1 MNSIEVPPTSL
12 LSQDVI
18 VITRMRGYDK
28 LKSLQ
33 KSLSITSNLNDS
45 KTNINK
51 SKVSQF
57 KNIKSEPNIMN
68 RKIKDNIKYTMFTSN
83 DSSNIML
90 VSKKPIKGST
100 INEALKVCS
109 NLYEFHNSILNETTL
124 LEYDKIYNET
134 HSIEKIYNEVIK
146 DNIAQLFNKKNSC
159 VLFFG
164 PSSSGKSYLF
174 IGEKEENCEKIN
186 NYKSKISK
194 NNNNNKKLEGGL
206 LKRSINNLLNLIKMN
221 KQGNDIKDN
230 IQNKYEI
237 KLSIY
242 QIYMDK
248 IYDLLNKKISNIS
261 IQKFYDDDEAINI
274 NLVGLTDV
282 KISSIQEYEKAI
294 KDAELNRK
302 NLPQILKAKN
312 INKNSHIV
320 ISLKLQ
326 RIIQNTI
333 GNNISDNYTINSFS
347 QIDFVE
353 LVSSEIGLNDN
364 FQDNNNDLSY
374 EFSLYNNTKN
384 VYDSIIDN
392 IICSSN
398 GTTPKNE
405 TMLTLSL
412 KNTLKTNS
420 NIIFFNCVIPWE
432 YPINNS
438 YKSLKFATWLRNQVI
453 NERGNMDNDN
463 ISANNI
469 NPNSVIMNNS
479 NNLFNTINDTTTAN
493 SVINQNINNSYLIN
507 NQNPPPY
514 LIQDNKSNVYQNY
527 NNQNYNSSLNNLL
540 PPSQSID
547 NGKKKNNFIIEE
559 QKGDNNFNINE
570 EKNIKL
576 MRSRSGGLII
586 NNRNNYNYKLND
598 IKDISNINNNNSLS
612 QALDNNNQNNKNQLN
627 ANDKTLLT
635 LEHTLKE
642 LEEKKLEIENK
653 IYQEKNRNNYNP
665 NMNASMPISSSQ
677 NIINQEDQ
685 KIKEEQDILKSDNI
699 IMKEDINRLNEINI
713 NLENEITQS
722 RDIISDLQT
731 ENQRLI
737 QENSSLKSKLN
748 DYENNNYIKHYV
760 NGQISK
766 EEFLEKN
773 CNERFMLECKIKEL
787 ENSYNLLQKEKMQY
801 EVDFKVLLS
810 KYDEIKEKYEKS
822 NYELMNNKQMHDNEL
837 YSIDN
842 KINILSKEVER
853 LQMENSELRHENEK
867 YRESYNLITSE
878 RDMYKDKLE
887 DEKYKNDIL
896 NKKIFDVENGY
907 NQMMREKEYESYY
920 GRNKEE
926 NHKNNKSETKK
937 QIAQVLQNKIQQYR
951 RERLQRKQN
960 EDFD

>member
-1 MNSIEVPPTSL
+1 MNTIELPTTSL
-12 LSQDVI
+12 LSKNI
-18 VITRMRGYDK
+18 TVITRMRGNDK
-28 LKSLQ
+28 MKSLQ

-45 KTNINK
+45 KSNINK
-51 SKVSQF
+51 SKTSQF
-57 KNIKSEPNIMN
+57 KNIKSEPNVIN
-68 RKIKDNIKYTMFTSN
+68 KKIKDNVKYTMFTSN

-100 INEALKVCS
+100 INEALKVCN

-146 DNIAQLFNKKNSC
+146 DNIVQLFNKKNSC

-174 IGEKEENCEKIN
+174 LGEKEENGEKIY
-186 NYKSKISK
+186 NYNSKISK
-194 NNNNNKKLEGGL
+194 SKNNKKLEGGL
-206 LKRSINNLLNLIKMN
+206 LKRSINHLLNLIKMN

-248 IYDLLNKKISNIS
+248 IYDLLNKKIINIS

-274 NLVGLTDV
+274 SLVGLTDV
-282 KISSIQEYEKAI
+282 KISSIQEYEKSI
-294 KDAELNRK
+294 KDAEFNRK
-302 NLPQILKAKN
+302 NLPQILKVKN
-312 INKNSHIV
+312 LNKNSHII

-326 RIIQNTI
+326 RIIQNKI

-353 LVSSEIGLNDN
+353 LISSEIGLNDN

-384 VYDSIIDN
+384 VYNSIIDN
-392 IICSSN
+392 IICANN

-405 TMLTLSL
+405 TILTLSL

-432 YPINNS
+432 YPVNNS

-453 NERGNMDNDN
+453 NERENMNNDN
-463 ISANNI
+463 ISTNNI
-469 NPNSVIMNNS
+469 NPNSVIMNNT

-493 SVINQNINNSYLIN
+493 SVINQNINNNYLIN
-507 NQNPPPY
+507 NQNPPF
-514 LIQDNKSNVYQNY
+514 LAQNNNDITNQNY
-527 NNQNYNSSLNNLL
+527 NNQNHNSSLNNLIA
-540 PPSQSID
+540 PSQSID
-547 NGKKKNNFIIEE
+547 NGKKKNNFIMEE
-559 QKGDNNFNINE
+559 QKADNNFNINE

-576 MRSRSGGLII
+576 MRSHSGGRII
-586 NNRNNYNYKLND
+586 NNNKNIYHYKLND

-612 QALDNNNQNNKNQLN
+612 QELDNINQNNKNQFIN
-627 ANDKTLLT
+627 PNDKTLIT
-635 LEHTLKE
+635 LENTLKE
-642 LEEKKLEIENK
+642 LEEKKLEIEKK

-665 NMNASMPISSSQ
+665 NMNISMPISSSQ
-677 NIINQEDQ
+677 NIINREDQ
-685 KIKEEQDILKSDNI
+685 KFKEEQDILKSDNI

-713 NLENEITQS
+713 NLENEITKS
-722 RDIISDLQT
+722 RDIISDLQSV
-731 ENQRLI
+731 NQSLI
-737 QENSSLKSKLN
+737 EENSSLKSRLN
-748 DYENNNYIKHYV
+748 DYENNNYIKKYV

-766 EEFLEKN
+766 EDFLEKN
-773 CNERFMLECKIKEL
+773 CNERFKLECKLKDIEH
-787 ENSYNLLQKEKMQY
+787 SYNILQKEKTQY

-837 YSIDN
+837 CSIDN

-853 LQMENSELRHENEK
+853 LQMENSELRYENEK
-867 YRESYNLITSE
+867 FRENFNIITSE

-887 DEKYKNDIL
+887 GEKYKNEIL

-907 NQMMREKEYESYY
+907 NIMMREKEYERYY

-937 QIAQVLQNKIQQYR
+937 QIAQVLQNRIQQYR

>member
-174 IGEKEENCEKIN
+174 IGEKEENGEKIN

-570 EKNIKL
+570 EKNK
-576 MRSRSGGLII
+576 
-586 NNRNNYNYKLND
+586 
-598 IKDISNINNNNSLS
+598 
-612 QALDNNNQNNKNQLN
+612 
-627 ANDKTLLT
+627 
-635 LEHTLKE
+635 
-642 LEEKKLEIENK
+642 
-653 IYQEKNRNNYNP
+653 
-665 NMNASMPISSSQ
+665 
-677 NIINQEDQ
+677 
-685 KIKEEQDILKSDNI
+685 
-699 IMKEDINRLNEINI
+699 
-713 NLENEITQS
+713 
-722 RDIISDLQT
+722 
-731 ENQRLI
+731 
-737 QENSSLKSKLN
+737 
-748 DYENNNYIKHYV
+748 
-760 NGQISK
+760 
-766 EEFLEKN
+766 
-773 CNERFMLECKIKEL
+773 
-787 ENSYNLLQKEKMQY
+787 
-801 EVDFKVLLS
+801 
-810 KYDEIKEKYEKS
+810 
-822 NYELMNNKQMHDNEL
+822 
-837 YSIDN
+837 
-842 KINILSKEVER
+842 
-853 LQMENSELRHENEK
+853 
-867 YRESYNLITSE
+867 
-878 RDMYKDKLE
+878 
-887 DEKYKNDIL
+887 
-896 NKKIFDVENGY
+896 
-907 NQMMREKEYESYY
+907 
-920 GRNKEE
+920 
-926 NHKNNKSETKK
+926 
-937 QIAQVLQNKIQQYR
+937 
-951 RERLQRKQN
+951 
-960 EDFD
+960 

>member
-1 MNSIEVPPTSL
+1 MNSIELPPTSL
-12 LSQDVI
+12 LSQNVT

-28 LKSLQ
+28 MKSLQ
-33 KSLSITSNLNDS
+33 KSLSITSNLIDS

-51 SKVSQF
+51 SKASQF

-100 INEALKVCS
+100 INEALKVCN

-146 DNIAQLFNKKNSC
+146 DNIAQLFNKKNTC

-174 IGEKEENCEKIN
+174 LGENEENGEKIN

-194 NNNNNKKLEGGL
+194 NNNNKKLEGGL
-206 LKRSINNLLNLIKMN
+206 LRRSINNLLNLIKMN

-237 KLSIY
+237 KISIY

-248 IYDLLNKKISNIS
+248 IYDLLNNKISNIS
-261 IQKFYDDDEAINI
+261 IQKYYDDDEAINI

-282 KISSIQEYEKAI
+282 KINSIQEYEKVI

-364 FQDNNNDLSY
+364 FQNNNNDLSY

-392 IICSSN
+392 IIHASN

-420 NIIFFNCVIPWE
+420 KIIFFNCVIPWE

-438 YKSLKFATWLRNQVI
+438 YKSLKFANWLRIQVI
-453 NERGNMDNDN
+453 NEGENVDNDN
-463 ISANNI
+463 ISTNNI
-469 NPNSVIMNNS
+469 NPNSIIMNNS

-493 SVINQNINNSYLIN
+493 SVINQNINNSCLIN
-507 NQNPPPY
+507 NQNTPLY
-514 LIQDNKSNVYQNY
+514 LTQNNQNCVNQNY

-540 PPSQSID
+540 APSQSID
-547 NGKKKNNFIIEE
+547 NGKKRNNFIIEE

-576 MRSRSGGLII
+576 MRSRSGGLI
-586 NNRNNYNYKLND
+586 N
-598 IKDISNINNNNSLS
+598 ISNINNNNSLS
-612 QALDNNNQNNKNQLN
+612 QALDNNNQNSKNQLN

-642 LEEKKLEIENK
+642 IEEKKLEIENK
-653 IYQEKNRNNYNP
+653 IYQEKNRNNFNS
-665 NMNASMPISSSQ
+665 NMNVSMPIS
-677 NIINQEDQ
+677 NQED
-685 KIKEEQDILKSDNI
+685 KNLKEEQEILKSDNI

-713 NLENEITQS
+713 NLENELTQS
-722 RDIISDLQT
+722 RDIISDLET
-731 ENQRLI
+731 KNQKLI
-737 QENSSLKSKLN
+737 EENSSLKSTLN
-748 DYENNNYIKHYV
+748 DYENNNYIKQYV

-773 CNERFMLECKIKEL
+773 CNERFMLECKLKDL
-787 ENSYNLLQKEKMQY
+787 ENNYNLLQKEKIQY

-810 KYDEIKEKYEKS
+810 KYNEIKEKYEKS
-822 NYELMNNKQMHDNEL
+822 NYELMNNKQIHDNEL

-853 LQMENSELRHENEK
+853 LQRENSELRHENEK
-867 YRESYNLITSE
+867 YRESYNIITSE

-887 DEKYKNDIL
+887 DEKYKNDVL
-896 NKKIFDVENGY
+896 NKKIFEVENGY
-907 NQMMREKEYESYY
+907 NQIMREKEYERYY
-920 GRNKEE
+920 ERNKEE

-960 EDFD
+960 EDFY

>member
-1 MNSIEVPPTSL
+1 MNTIELPTTSL
-12 LSQDVI
+12 LSKNI
-18 VITRMRGYDK
+18 TVITRMRGNDK
-28 LKSLQ
+28 MKSLQ

-45 KTNINK
+45 KSNINK
-51 SKVSQF
+51 SKTSQF
-57 KNIKSEPNIMN
+57 KNIKSEPNVTN
-68 RKIKDNIKYTMFTSN
+68 KKIKDNVKYTMFTSN

-100 INEALKVCS
+100 INEALKVCN

-146 DNIAQLFNKKNSC
+146 DNIVQLFNKKNSC

-164 PSSSGKSYLF
+164 PNSSGKSYLF
-174 IGEKEENCEKIN
+174 LGEKEENGEKIY
-186 NYKSKISK
+186 NYNSKISK
-194 NNNNNKKLEGGL
+194 SKNNKKLEGGL
-206 LKRSINNLLNLIKMN
+206 LKRSINHLLNLIKMN

-248 IYDLLNKKISNIS
+248 IYDLLNKKIINIS

-274 NLVGLTDV
+274 SLVGLTDV
-282 KISSIQEYEKAI
+282 KISSIQEYEKSI
-294 KDAELNRK
+294 KDAEFNRK
-302 NLPQILKAKN
+302 NLPQILKVKN
-312 INKNSHIV
+312 LNKNSHII

-326 RIIQNTI
+326 RIIQNKI

-353 LVSSEIGLNDN
+353 LISSEIGLNDN

-384 VYDSIIDN
+384 VYNSIIDN
-392 IICSSN
+392 IICANN

-405 TMLTLSL
+405 TILTLSL

-432 YPINNS
+432 YPVNNS

-453 NERGNMDNDN
+453 NERENMNNDN
-463 ISANNI
+463 ISTNNI
-469 NPNSVIMNNS
+469 NPNSVIMNNT

-493 SVINQNINNSYLIN
+493 SVINQNINNNYLIN
-507 NQNPPPY
+507 NQNPPF
-514 LIQDNKSNVYQNY
+514 LAQNNNDITNQNY
-527 NNQNYNSSLNNLL
+527 NNQNHNSSLNNLIA
-540 PPSQSID
+540 PSQSID
-547 NGKKKNNFIIEE
+547 NGKKKNNFIMEE
-559 QKGDNNFNINE
+559 QKADNNFNINE

-576 MRSRSGGLII
+576 MRSHSGGRII
-586 NNRNNYNYKLND
+586 NNNKNIYHYKLND

-612 QALDNNNQNNKNQLN
+612 QELDNINQNNKNQFIN
-627 ANDKTLLT
+627 PNDKTLIT
-635 LEHTLKE
+635 LENTLKE
-642 LEEKKLEIENK
+642 LEEKKLEIEKK

-665 NMNASMPISSSQ
+665 NMNISMPISSSQ
-677 NIINQEDQ
+677 NIINREDQ
-685 KIKEEQDILKSDNI
+685 KFKEEQDILKSDNI

-713 NLENEITQS
+713 NLENEITKS
-722 RDIISDLQT
+722 RDIISDLQSV
-731 ENQRLI
+731 NQSLI
-737 QENSSLKSKLN
+737 EENSSLKSRLN
-748 DYENNNYIKHYV
+748 DYENNNYIKKYV

-766 EEFLEKN
+766 EDFLEKN
-773 CNERFMLECKIKEL
+773 CNERFKLECKLKDIEH
-787 ENSYNLLQKEKMQY
+787 SYNILQKEKTQY

-837 YSIDN
+837 CSIDN

-853 LQMENSELRHENEK
+853 LQMENSELRYENEK
-867 YRESYNLITSE
+867 FRENFNIITSE

-887 DEKYKNDIL
+887 GEKYKNEIL

-907 NQMMREKEYESYY
+907 NIMMREKEYERYY

-937 QIAQVLQNKIQQYR
+937 QIAQVLQNRIQQYR